1 MKQEALRS
9 AFCRYKESLQL
20 LGCNINYGYICCLSK
35 SKKPSLDITSSW
47 ARSDLSS
54 AEEFYDFVDEQK
66 DPVLFIITGFNVSEI
81 RGLISYLKNKL
92 CRVHCFL
99 MSFNEDLLEEDIL
112 KVQSSYRAISMYSS
126 FVSFD
131 KKTIIIYPH
140 A

>member
-1 MKQEALRS
+1 MKQEAVRS
-9 AFCRYKESLQL
+9 AFCRYKEILQL
-20 LGCNINYGYICCLSK
+20 LGCDVSYGHICCLAK
-35 SKKPSLDITSSW
+35 SKKVSLDITSSW
-47 ARSDLSS
+47 VRSDLSS
-54 AEEFYDFVDEQK
+54 TEEFYDFVDEQK

-99 MSFNEDLLEEDIL
+99 ISFNEDLLEEDML
-112 KVQSSYRAISMYSS
+112 KLQSSYRKISIYGS

>member
-20 LGCNINYGYICCLSK
+20 LGCDVSYGHVCCLAK
-35 SKKPSLDITSSW
+35 PKKVSLDITSSW
-47 ARSDLSS
+47 VRSDLSS
-54 AEEFYDFVDEQK
+54 VEEFYDFVDERK
-66 DPVLFIITGFNVSEI
+66 DPVLFIIAGFNVSEI

-99 MSFNEDLLEEDIL
+99 MSFNEDLPEEEIL
-112 KVQSSYRAISMYSS
+112 KVQSSYREISMYGS
-126 FVSFD
+126 FVSFN